1 MRGPAG
7 GSLNVGCEAL
17 ETPVQLWIVHNGM
30 QQRQRQCGKA
40 WRLSCERGIIGH
52 KSLKHQHLS
61 VFLMINC
68 YLWFVHTY
76 ACLQCP
82 GPFRRE
88 NYILSH
94 CGFGDYDWRVKEKTL
109 FFLNSFPNAFVATCM
124 IKNQQLHAHKPLFG
138 YTLWTKSQFLRI
150 APKETMS
157 SYNAKKTKG
166 KPQRPFVKL
175 ESEGPTGTEALWHE
189 LP

>member
-1 MRGPAG
+1 VSDQPQYRAALGLSPAVLLFSCLCMRGPAG

-40 WRLSCERGIIGH
+40 WRLSSERGIIGH
-52 KSLKHQHLS
+52 KSLNHQHLS

-94 CGFGDYDWRVKEKTL
+94 CGFGDYEEKKH
-109 FFLNSFPNAFVATCM
+109 FSF
-124 IKNQQLHAHKPLFG
+124 
-138 YTLWTKSQFLRI
+138 
-150 APKETMS
+150 
-157 SYNAKKTKG
+157 
-166 KPQRPFVKL
+166 
-175 ESEGPTGTEALWHE
+175 
-189 LP
+189 